1 VIVSPKAGNPT
12 KSPRLPRHWSS
23 TGRLLVDVDVDPAV
37 DQSRRR
43 QWRAPKQA
51 DPSRPGA
58 AVRRYRLHFP
68 MTGRSVA
75 FDWRALSRWDP
86 APQRGFSGVV
96 TPAADVS
103 STASVTDEGLRRDLT
118 RFHALAIV
126 VGAVLGSGIYLRPA
140 LVAQQ
145 VHTPGRFLVV
155 WGVAG
160 LLSLAGALTYAELT
174 ARFPRSGGEY
184 TFLRETLGE
193 FPAFLFGWTRLTVGV
208 GTLAALG
215 AAVGVF
221 VSDLLP
227 VLVTARRAVAA
238 LVIFALALL
247 NVSGV
252 ARAGRFQGIVTT
264 LKVFGLLLLIGA
276 LLLAQPA
283 TGETYDPPA
292 NVAPPSFLAW
302 GTALFAAMTACDG
315 WQRAAMVAGETRDAR
330 RTLPWALIVGLM
342 AIVLFYVAING
353 AYLRVLPFQ
362 DIATSSS
369 ATFPDAPSVA
379 GRAAS
384 LALGSNAATTLAVL
398 FLLSAVGTLHC
409 NLLLPP
415 RVLFAMARDGLLPA
429 SLSRVGESART
440 PAVAI
445 IALAGFGMTLALL
458 SGYDRLTNM
467 AAVGVSLFSALS
479 SLGLLLCRRRTAL
492 PSDSGVFRAPRGVAE
507 LFFVGSLAVM
517 VSLIATASVEILSA
531 LALIGVGVPI
541 YGVIRLR
548 RARGSATPT

>member
-1 VIVSPKAGNPT
+1 
-12 KSPRLPRHWSS
+12 
-23 TGRLLVDVDVDPAV
+23 
-37 DQSRRR
+37 
-43 QWRAPKQA
+43 
-51 DPSRPGA
+51 
-58 AVRRYRLHFP
+58 
-68 MTGRSVA
+68 
-75 FDWRALSRWDP
+75 
-86 APQRGFSGVV
+86 
-96 TPAADVS
+96 
-103 STASVTDEGLRRDLT
+103 
-118 RFHALAIV
+118 
-126 VGAVLGSGIYLRPA
+126 
-140 LVAQQ
+140 
-145 VHTPGRFLVV
+145 
-155 WGVAG
+155 
-160 LLSLAGALTYAELT
+160 
-174 ARFPRSGGEY
+174 
-184 TFLRETLGE
+184 
-193 FPAFLFGWTRLTVGV
+193 
-208 GTLAALG
+208 
-215 AAVGVF
+215 
-221 VSDLLP
+221 
-227 VLVTARRAVAA
+227 
-238 LVIFALALL
+238 
-247 NVSGV
+247 
-252 ARAGRFQGIVTT
+252 VTT

-330 RTLPWALIVGLM
+330 RTLPWALVVGLM

-409 NLLLPP
+409 NLLLPS